1 MDGAQRDWRR
11 PKRYGTSGDLEMS
24 MSDMNGNGHLYKLDN
39 VSRTFRV
46 GSQEVRAVDGIDLE
60 VGRGEFVAI
69 QGPSGSGKSTLL
81 QLLGAL
87 DKPTGG
93 SLSFDGKELT
103 KLGQGDLTKVR
114 SRDIGFIFQSF
125 NLIPTLTAEE
135 NVELAM
141 VPLGLNRGKRLARG
155 MDLLEQV
162 GLANRSKHLP
172 SKLSG
177 GEQQRV
183 AIARALANE
192 PRVLLADEP
201 TGNLDS
207 QTADE
212 VVGILRKL
220 SQEREVT
227 VIIVTHAEEV
237 ASRATRRLRMR
248 DGKLL
253 DQPAPSLS

>member
-1 MDGAQRDWRR
+1 M
-11 PKRYGTSGDLEMS
+11 YE
-24 MSDMNGNGHLYKLDN
+24 LDN
-39 VSRTFRV
+39 VTRTFRV
-46 GSQEVRAVDGIDLE
+46 GSQEVRAVDGVNLE
-60 VGRGEFVAI
+60 VDRGEFVAI

-87 DKPTGG
+87 DTPTEGT
-93 SLSFDGKELT
+93 LRFDGRDLT
-103 KLGQGDLTKVR
+103 KLGQGELTKVR

-135 NVELAM
+135 NVEVAM
-141 VPLGLNRGKRLARG
+141 IPLGLKGPTRRGRG
-155 MDLLEQV
+155 AELLEQV
-162 GLANRSKHLP
+162 GLATRAKHLP

-212 VVGILRKL
+212 VVAILRRL
-220 SQEREVT
+220 SQERGVT
-227 VIIVTHAEEV
+227 VVLVTHADEV
-237 ASRATRRLRMR
+237 AQRATRRLRMR

-253 DQPAPSLS
+253 DQPAPTLS

>member
-1 MDGAQRDWRR
+1 M
-11 PKRYGTSGDLEMS
+11 SGDEMTEAS
-24 MSDMNGNGHLYKLDN
+24 GSRLLYRLDN
-39 VSRTFRV
+39 VSRVFRV
-46 GSQEVRAVDGIDLE
+46 GSQEVRAVDAISLDID
-60 VGRGEFVAI
+60 RGEFVAV

-93 SLSFDGKELT
+93 SLSFDGRELT
-103 KLGQGDLTKVR
+103 DLSQGDLTEVR
-114 SRDIGFIFQSF
+114 SREIGFIFQSF

-141 VPLGLNRGKRLARG
+141 VPMGSGRANRRARG
-155 MDLLEQV
+155 VELLEQV
-162 GLANRSKHLP
+162 GLGTRAKHLP
-172 SKLSG
+172 SRLSG

-192 PRVLLADEP
+192 PHVLLADEP

-212 VVGILRKL
+212 VVAILARL
-220 SQEREVT
+220 SAERDVT

-237 ASRATRRLRMR
+237 AARATRRLRMR

>member
-1 MDGAQRDWRR
+1 
-11 PKRYGTSGDLEMS
+11 MS
-24 MSDMNGNGHLYKLDN
+24 EINGNGHLYKLDN

-60 VGRGEFVAI
+60 VGRGEFVAV

-141 VPLGLNRGKRLARG
+141 VPLGLNHGKRRARG
-155 MDLLEQV
+155 AELLEQV
-162 GLANRSKHLP
+162 GLASRSKHLP

-220 SQEREVT
+220 SQERDVT

>member
-1 MDGAQRDWRR
+1 
-11 PKRYGTSGDLEMS
+11 MS
-24 MSDMNGNGHLYKLDN
+24 ETNGNGKLYKLEN

-46 GSQEVRAVDGIDLE
+46 GSQEVRAVDGIDMDID
-60 VGRGEFVAI
+60 RGEFVAV

-87 DKPTGG
+87 DKPTAG
-93 SLSFDGKELT
+93 SLTFDGRELT

-125 NLIPTLTAEE
+125 NLIPTLTAAE

-141 VPLGLNRGKRLARG
+141 VPLGLNHAKRRARAT
-155 MDLLEQV
+155 DLLEQV
-162 GLANRSKHLP
+162 GLATRASHLP
-172 SKLSG
+172 SRLSG

-212 VVGILRKL
+212 VVAVLRQL
-220 SQEREVT
+220 SQERNVT
-227 VIIVTHAEEV
+227 VVIVTHAEEV

-253 DQPAPSLS
+253 DQPAPGLS

>member
-1 MDGAQRDWRR
+1 
-11 PKRYGTSGDLEMS
+11 MS
-24 MSDMNGNGHLYKLDN
+24 MSEMNGNGKLYKLDN
-39 VSRTFRV
+39 VNRTFHV

-60 VGRGEFVAI
+60 IGRGEFVAI

-93 SLSFDGKELT
+93 SLSFDGRELT

-141 VPLGLNRGKRLARG
+141 VPIGLNHGKRRARG
-155 MDLLEQV
+155 TDLLEQV
-162 GLANRSKHLP
+162 GLATRSKHLP

-212 VVGILRKL
+212 VVAVLRAL
-220 SQEREVT
+220 SQDRDVT
-227 VIIVTHAEEV
+227 VIIVTHADEV

-248 DGKLL
+248 DGKLI
-253 DQPAPSLS
+253 DEAAPSLQ

>member
-1 MDGAQRDWRR
+1 
-11 PKRYGTSGDLEMS
+11 
-24 MSDMNGNGHLYKLDN
+24 MSDSNGSGVLYRLDN
-39 VSRTFRV
+39 VSRVFRV
-46 GSQEVRAVDGIDLE
+46 GGSEVRAVNGIDLQIDH
-60 VGRGEFVAI
+60 GEFVAV

-87 DKPTGG
+87 DKPTSG
-93 SLSFDGKELT
+93 SLTFDGRELT
-103 KLGQGDLTKVR
+103 DMGDGDLTKVR
-114 SRDIGFIFQSF
+114 SRDIGFIFQGF

-135 NVELAM
+135 NVEVAM
-141 VPLGLNRGKRLARG
+141 VPLGLDRGKRRARG
-155 MDLLEQV
+155 VDLLEQV
-162 GLANRSKHLP
+162 GLATRAKHLP

-207 QTADE
+207 ATADE
-212 VVGILRKL
+212 VVAILAKL
-220 SQEREVT
+220 SAERAVT

-237 ASRATRRLRMR
+237 AVRANRRLRMR
-248 DGKLL
+248 DGRLL
-253 DQPAPSLS
+253 DQPAPSLG

>member
-1 MDGAQRDWRR
+1 MSGEEMNQMDRSR
-11 PKRYGTSGDLEMS
+11 L
-24 MSDMNGNGHLYKLDN
+24 LYRLDD
-39 VSRTFRV
+39 VSRVFRV
-46 GSQEVRAVDGIDLE
+46 GSQEVRAVDAISLDID
-60 VGRGEFVAI
+60 RGEFVAI

-93 SLSFDGKELT
+93 SLSFDGRELT
-103 KLGQGDLTKVR
+103 DLSEGDLTKVR
-114 SRDIGFIFQSF
+114 SREIGFIFQSF

-141 VPLGLNRGKRLARG
+141 VPMGSGRAVRRARG
-155 MDLLEQV
+155 AELLEQV
-162 GLANRSKHLP
+162 GLVSRAKHLP
-172 SKLSG
+172 SRLSG

-192 PRVLLADEP
+192 PHVLLADEP

-212 VVGILRKL
+212 VVAVLARL
-220 SQEREVT
+220 SAERDVT

-237 ASRATRRLRMR
+237 AARATRRLRMR

-253 DQPAPSLS
+253 DQPAPSMS

>member
-1 MDGAQRDWRR
+1 MTGE
-11 PKRYGTSGDLEMS
+11 L
-24 MSDMNGNGHLYKLDN
+24 LYRLTD

-46 GSQEVRAVDGIDLE
+46 GSQEVRAVDDIDLDIY
-60 VGRGEFVAI
+60 RGEFVAV

-87 DKPTGG
+87 DKPTSG
-93 SLSFDGKELT
+93 SLSFDGRELT
-103 KLGQGDLTKVR
+103 DLSQSDLTKVR
-114 SRDIGFIFQSF
+114 SRDIGFIFQAF

-141 VPLGLNRGKRLARG
+141 VPLGLNHTKRRARG
-155 MDLLEQV
+155 AELLEQV
-162 GLANRSKHLP
+162 GLANRAKHLP
-172 SKLSG
+172 SLLSG

-212 VVGILRKL
+212 VVAILARL
-220 SQEREVT
+220 SKERDVT
-227 VIIVTHAEEV
+227 VILVTHAEEV
-237 ASRATRRLRMR
+237 AQRATRRLRMR

>member
-1 MDGAQRDWRR
+1 M
-11 PKRYGTSGDLEMS
+11 EMS
-24 MSDMNGNGHLYKLDN
+24 MTETNGNGHLYKLDN
-39 VSRTFRV
+39 VSRMFKV

-60 VGRGEFVAI
+60 IGRGEFVAI

-93 SLSFDGKELT
+93 SLSFDGRELT
-103 KLGQGDLTKVR
+103 TLGQGDLTKVR

-141 VPLGLNRGKRLARG
+141 VPLGLKHGKRRARG
-155 MDLLEQV
+155 ADLLEQV
-162 GLANRSKHLP
+162 GLATRSKHLP

-212 VVGILRKL
+212 VVGVLRTL
-220 SQEREVT
+220 SQDRDVT

-237 ASRATRRLRMR
+237 ASRATRRVRMR

-253 DQPAPSLS
+253 DEQAPPLS

>member
-1 MDGAQRDWRR
+1 
-11 PKRYGTSGDLEMS
+11 MS
-24 MSDMNGNGHLYKLDN
+24 ETNGNGKLYELRN

-46 GSQEVRAVDGIDLE
+46 GSQEVRAVDEIDLE
-60 VGRGEFVAI
+60 IDRAQFVAI

-87 DKPTGG
+87 DKPTKG
-93 SLSFDGKELT
+93 SLSFDGRELT
-103 KLGQGDLTKVR
+103 QLSQGDLTQVR

-141 VPLGLNRGKRLARG
+141 VPLGLNHGKRRTRG
-155 MDLLEQV
+155 IDLLEQV
-162 GLANRSKHLP
+162 GLSTRARHLP

-212 VVGILRKL
+212 VVAILRKL
-220 SQEREVT
+220 SQERDVT
-227 VIIVTHAEEV
+227 VVLVTHADEV
-237 ASRATRRLRMR
+237 ATRATRRLRMR

>member
-1 MDGAQRDWRR
+1 MIRM
-11 PKRYGTSGDLEMS
+11 K
-24 MSDMNGNGHLYKLDN
+24 N
-39 VSRTFRV
+39 VSKVYRTEHVETHALSSFT
-46 GSQEVRAVDGIDLE
+46 VDIAG
-60 VGRGEFVAI
+60 GEFVAI
-69 QGPSGSGKSTLL
+69 MGPSGSGKSTLL

-93 SLSFDGKELT
+93 SLSFDGRELT

-141 VPLGLNRGKRLARG
+141 VPIGLNHGKRRARG
-155 MDLLEQV
+155 TDLLEQV
-162 GLANRSKHLP
+162 GLATRSKHLP

-212 VVGILRKL
+212 VVATLRKL
-220 SQEREVT
+220 SQERDVT
-227 VIIVTHAEEV
+227 VVLVTHADEV
-237 ASRATRRLRMR
+237 ATRATRRLRMR

-253 DQPAPSLS
+253 DQPAPSPF

>member
-1 MDGAQRDWRR
+1 
-11 PKRYGTSGDLEMS
+11 MS
-24 MSDMNGNGHLYKLDN
+24 EANGNGKLYKLDN
-39 VSRTFRV
+39 VSRVFRV
-46 GSQEVRAVDGIDLE
+46 GSQEVRAVDAIDLDID
-60 VGRGEFVAI
+60 GGEFVAI

-93 SLSFDGKELT
+93 SLSFDGRELT
-103 KLGQGDLTKVR
+103 KLGQGELTKVR
-114 SRDIGFIFQSF
+114 SRDIGFIFQTF

-141 VPLGLNRGKRLARG
+141 VPIGLNRGKRRARG
-155 MDLLEQV
+155 TDLLEQV
-162 GLANRSKHLP
+162 GLASRSKHLP

-212 VVGILRKL
+212 VVAILRRL
-220 SQEREVT
+220 SAERDVT
-227 VIIVTHAEEV
+227 VVLVTHADEV
-237 ASRATRRLRMR
+237 AQRASRRLRMR

>member
-1 MDGAQRDWRR
+1 MYR
-11 PKRYGTSGDLEMS
+11 
-24 MSDMNGNGHLYKLDN
+24 LDN
-39 VSRTFRV
+39 VSRLFRV
-46 GSQEVRAVDGIDLE
+46 GSQEVRAVDGVDME
-60 VGRGEFVAI
+60 VARGEFVAI
-69 QGPSGSGKSTLL
+69 QGPSGSGKSTML

-87 DKPTGG
+87 DRPTGG
-93 SLSFDGKELT
+93 SLSFDGRALND
-103 KLGQGDLTKVR
+103 LSDGDLTRVR
-114 SRDIGFIFQSF
+114 CRDIGFIFQSF

-135 NVELAM
+135 NVEVAM
-141 VPLGLNRGKRLARG
+141 VPLGLDKKQRRARG
-155 MDLLEQV
+155 LDLLEQV
-162 GLANRSKHLP
+162 GLATRAKHLP
-172 SKLSG
+172 SRLSG

-212 VVGILRKL
+212 VVAILARL
-220 SQEREVT
+220 SAERGVT
-227 VIIVTHAEEV
+227 VILVTHAEEV
-237 ASRATRRLRMR
+237 ARRASRRLRMR

>member
-1 MDGAQRDWRR
+1 M
-11 PKRYGTSGDLEMS
+11 
-24 MSDMNGNGHLYKLDN
+24 
-39 VSRTFRV
+39 
-46 GSQEVRAVDGIDLE
+46 
-60 VGRGEFVAI
+60 
-69 QGPSGSGKSTLL
+69 
-81 QLLGAL
+81 
-87 DKPTGG
+87 
-93 SLSFDGKELT
+93 
-103 KLGQGDLTKVR
+103 R
-114 SRDIGFIFQSF
+114 SRDIGFIFQTF

-141 VPLGLNRGKRLARG
+141 VPIGLNRGKRRARG
-155 MDLLEQV
+155 TDLLEQV
-162 GLANRSKHLP
+162 GLASRSKHLP

-212 VVGILRKL
+212 VVAILRRL
-220 SQEREVT
+220 SAERDVT
-227 VIIVTHAEEV
+227 IVLVTHADEV
-237 ASRATRRLRMR
+237 AQRASRRLRMR

>member
-1 MDGAQRDWRR
+1 
-11 PKRYGTSGDLEMS
+11 MS
-24 MSDMNGNGHLYKLDN
+24 MNEMNANGKLYKLDN

-46 GSQEVRAVDGIDLE
+46 GSQEVRAVDGIDME
-60 VGRGEFVAI
+60 IGSGEFVAV

-87 DKPTGG
+87 DKPTAG
-93 SLSFDGKELT
+93 SLTFDGRELT
-103 KLGQGDLTKVR
+103 KLGQSDLTKVR

-125 NLIPTLTAEE
+125 NLIPTLTAAE

-141 VPLGLNRGKRLARG
+141 VPLGLNHAKRRARG
-155 MDLLEQV
+155 AELLEQV
-162 GLANRSKHLP
+162 GLATRAKHLP

-212 VVGILRKL
+212 VVAILRKL
-220 SQEREVT
+220 SQERDVT
-227 VIIVTHAEEV
+227 VVLVTHADEV

>member
-1 MDGAQRDWRR
+1 MM
-11 PKRYGTSGDLEMS
+11 T
-24 MSDMNGNGHLYKLDN
+24 DMVESRLLYRLTN

-46 GSQEVRAVDGIDLE
+46 GSQEVRAVDGIDMDID
-60 VGRGEFVAI
+60 RGEFVAV

-87 DKPTGG
+87 DKPTSG
-93 SLSFDGKELT
+93 SLTFDGRELT
-103 KLGQGDLTKVR
+103 DLSQSDLTKVR
-114 SRDIGFIFQSF
+114 SRDIGFIFQAF

-141 VPLGLNRGKRLARG
+141 VPLGSNHAKRRARG
-155 MDLLEQV
+155 TELLEQV
-162 GLANRSKHLP
+162 GLATRAKHLP
-172 SKLSG
+172 SLLSG

-212 VVGILRKL
+212 VVAILARL
-220 SQEREVT
+220 SAERDVT
-227 VIIVTHAEEV
+227 VILVTHAEEV
-237 ASRATRRLRMR
+237 ARRATRRLLMR

>member
-1 MDGAQRDWRR
+1 
-11 PKRYGTSGDLEMS
+11 MS
-24 MSDMNGNGHLYKLDN
+24 EMNGDGKLYELDK
-39 VSRTFRV
+39 VTRTFRV
-46 GSQEVRAVDGIDLE
+46 GGQEVRAVDGVNLE
-60 VGRGEFVAI
+60 VDRGEFVAI

-87 DKPTGG
+87 DTPTDGT
-93 SLSFDGKELT
+93 LRFDGRDLT
-103 KLGQGDLTKVR
+103 KLGQGELTKVR

-135 NVELAM
+135 NVEVAM
-141 VPLGLNRGKRLARG
+141 VPLGLKGPTRRGRG
-155 MDLLEQV
+155 AELLEQV
-162 GLANRSKHLP
+162 GLATRAKHLP

-212 VVGILRKL
+212 VVAILRRL
-220 SQEREVT
+220 SQERGVT
-227 VIIVTHAEEV
+227 VILVTHADEV
-237 ASRATRRLRMR
+237 AQRATRRLRMR